1 MDSLPPLA
9 NGDSLNFRSFAA
21 RLSRNN
27 SHLKAD
33 DEEETCSDEDARPKK
48 IPSRLSLLSLTKG
61 GGSIFADAEDMKER
75 LKAKL
80 KHKQYNVADFYKE
93 SGCWQQI
100 ARDPRFDSFTLVVIF
115 LNAIWIWIDT
125 DYNHAESGLLD
136 ASVEFVVG
144 ENAFCAYFFFEWL
157 VRFMS
162 FQVKQNCL
170 RDSWM
175 VFDSTLVLFM
185 VLEVWVLNMVLFVM
199 GGAGGAGLGN
209 ASILRMARLLRLT
222 RMARMARLLR
232 AVPEL
237 MTMVRGVM
245 ASTRSVALASI
256 LLFGIMYVFGIAL
269 RQLTDESAVGEQL
282 FESVPEAMTTL
293 LIDGVFLDK
302 FGRVI
307 RKLGD
312 QSIWSACTFQIF
324 VCLATLTVM
333 NMLIGIVCELVANV
347 AAMEKD
353 TRTIAQVKEKVL
365 QVLRRIDSDS
375 DGKISRDE
383 FIKLVD
389 EEECLAALTEVGVDV
404 VGLMDLLDIIFK
416 RGDEKTKEENTE
428 DGITFTFDEFIE
440 TVYGLRGSNRASVKD
455 IVDLRMF
462 IHQGFARLEGRVSE
476 LSADSTKATQA
487 RNAVQGCPLEVT
499 QSLEARLGRLDDRVQ
514 RILQLL
520 EGHTAGIPRTRL

>member
-1 MDSLPPLA
+1 MV
-9 NGDSLNFRSFAA
+9 
-21 RLSRNN
+21 RLYVP
-27 SHLKAD
+27 D
-33 DEEETCSDEDARPKK
+33 IQC
-48 IPSRLSLLSLTKG
+48 
-61 GGSIFADAEDMKER
+61 
-75 LKAKL
+75 
-80 KHKQYNVADFYKE
+80 
-93 SGCWQQI
+93 
-100 ARDPRFDSFTLVVIF
+100 LVVP
-115 LNAIWIWIDT
+115 T
-125 DYNHAESGLLD
+125 
-136 ASVEFVVG
+136 
-144 ENAFCAYFFFEWL
+144 
-157 VRFMS
+157 
-162 FQVKQNCL
+162 
-170 RDSWM
+170 
-175 VFDSTLVLFM
+175 
-185 VLEVWVLNMVLFVM
+185 
-199 GGAGGAGLGN
+199 GG
-209 ASILRMARLLRLT
+209 MA
-222 RMARMARLLR
+222 
-232 AVPEL
+232 
-237 MTMVRGVM
+237 
-245 ASTRSVALASI
+245 
-256 LLFGIMYVFGIAL
+256 
-269 RQLTDESAVGEQL
+269 
-282 FESVPEAMTTL
+282 
-293 LIDGVFLDK
+293 
-302 FGRVI
+302 
-307 RKLGD
+307 
-312 QSIWSACTFQIF
+312 
-324 VCLATLTVM
+324 

-520 EGHTAGIPRTRL
+520 EGHTVETRAKTHPACTQGAPGFLGFDGSAMGSVTSPHQTSGDVLGSRGGVSRGNFLLDLASTVHRRASRARGCEGSTRGTPCSKAAWLRRAPAAGLDPNGVSAISWPGVVLSPFCSTGGAKAARGKTKPQRKRKTLVRSNLVLLASKHQRCRAVCCVIPVTRSPPPLNSARTVRPAASFPMFARGHHLTALRTRQVRSYSFLYSRVLCFSLGIDLP